1 MLLLKNYS
9 KLLLIAFFTTVLGIS
24 CGKDNETPIVAV
36 LSVKNYDYKVAYD
49 WNQLFLET
57 ELHSTHYL

>member
-9 KLLLIAFFTTVLGIS
+9 KLLLIAFFTTVLVIS